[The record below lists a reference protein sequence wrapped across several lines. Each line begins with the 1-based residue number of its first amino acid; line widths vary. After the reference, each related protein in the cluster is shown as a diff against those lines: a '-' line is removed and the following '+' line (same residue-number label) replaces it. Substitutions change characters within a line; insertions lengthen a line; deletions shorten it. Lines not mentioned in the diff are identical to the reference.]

1 MAIIKTAILQTH
13 VYTDKFRNIT
23 QAAELLASPELQGID
38 LAVLP
43 EMFCC
48 PYENK
53 YFPEYAEIEGGDTW
67 EKCSRLAAEY
77 GIYLVAGSMPER
89 DEAGNIY
96 NTSYVFDR
104 NGHQIGKHRK
114 MHLFDI
120 DVKGG
125 QYFKESDTLTPGDQ
139 VTVFDTE
146 FGKMGLCICYDFRFP
161 ELARLM
167 VDEGAQVIIAPA
179 AFNMTTGPL
188 HWELMFR
195 QRAVDNQV
203 YTIGAAPAR
212 DLNAG
217 YHSWGHSIAADPLGK
232 SPHGDGREAGCEG
245 CGTGSG
251 RGKKS
256 PGAAAASEAQERG
269 YLRPDHVFVV
279 ISMPIWYCIRQ
290 TGNPVSIYR
299 KKVKLWL
306 S

>member
-1 MAIIKTAILQTH
+1 MDIRSSKKGCDIMSSVKCAILQTY
-13 VYTDKFRNIT
+13 VYQEKKRNLI
-23 QAAELLASPELQGID
+23 QAAELLADPALQDID
-38 LAVLP
+38 LAILP

-53 YFPEYAEIEGGDTW
+53 FFPEYAEPEGGETW
-67 EKCSRLAAEY
+67 EKCSRLAADH
-77 GIYLVAGSMPER
+77 GIYLVSGSMPER
-89 DEAGNIY
+89 DEEGRIY

-104 NGHQIGKHRK
+104 KGHQIGKHRK

-167 VDEGAQVIIAPA
+167 VDKGAQVIIVPA

-212 DLNAG
+212 NLNAG
-217 YHSWGHSIAADPLGK
+217 YHSWGHSIAVDPWGK
-232 SPHGDGREAGCEG
+232 VFMEMDE
-245 CGTGSG
+245 
-251 RGKKS
+251 K
-256 PGAAAASEAQERG
+256 
-269 YLRPDHVFVV
+269 PDVKVV
-279 ISMPIWYCIRQ
+279 ELELDE
-290 TGNPVSIYR
+290 V
-299 KKVKLWL
+299 KKVREQLPLLKHRRGDIYALTTFSL
-306 S
+306 

>member
-1 MAIIKTAILQTH
+1 MDIRSSKKGCDIMSSVKCAILQTY
-13 VYTDKFRNIT
+13 VYQEKKRNLI
-23 QAAELLASPELQGID
+23 QAAELLADPALQDID
-38 LAVLP
+38 LAILP

-53 YFPEYAEIEGGDTW
+53 FFPEYAEPEGGETW
-67 EKCSRLAAEY
+67 EKCSRLAADH
-77 GIYLVAGSMPER
+77 GIYLVSGSMPER
-89 DEAGNIY
+89 DEEGRIY

-104 NGHQIGKHRK
+104 KGHQIGKHRK

-167 VDEGAQVIIAPA
+167 VDKGAQVIIVPA

-217 YHSWGHSIAADPLGK
+217 YHSWGHSIAVDPWGK
-232 SPHGDGREAGCEG
+232 VLMEMDEKLAV
-245 CGTGSG
+245 
-251 RGKKS
+251 K
-256 PGAAAASEAQERG
+256 
-269 YLRPDHVFVV
+269 VV
-279 ISMPIWYCIRQ
+279 ELELDE
-290 TGNPVSIYR
+290 V
-299 KKVKLWL
+299 KKVREQLPLLKHRRGDIYALTTFSL
-306 S
+306 

>member
-1 MAIIKTAILQTH
+1 MDIRSSKKGCDIMSSVKCAILQTY
-13 VYTDKFRNIT
+13 VYQEKKRNLI
-23 QAAELLASPELQGID
+23 QAAELLADPALQDID
-38 LAVLP
+38 LAILP

-53 YFPEYAEIEGGDTW
+53 FFPEYAEPEGGETW
-67 EKCSRLAAEY
+67 EKCSRLAADH
-77 GIYLVAGSMPER
+77 GIYLVSGSMPEH
-89 DEAGNIY
+89 DEEGRIY

-104 NGHQIGKHRK
+104 KGHQIGKHRK

-146 FGKMGLCICYDFRFP
+146 FGRMGLCICYDFRFP

-167 VDEGAQVIIAPA
+167 VDEGAQVIIVPA

-217 YHSWGHSIAADPLGK
+217 YHSWGHSIAADPWGK
-232 SPHGDGREAGCEG
+232 VLMEMEEKPAV
-245 CGTGSG
+245 
-251 RGKKS
+251 K
-256 PGAAAASEAQERG
+256 
-269 YLRPDHVFVV
+269 VV
-279 ISMPIWYCIRQ
+279 ELELDE
-290 TGNPVSIYR
+290 V
-299 KKVKLWL
+299 KKVREQLPLLKHRRGDIYALTTFSL
-306 S
+306 

>member
-23 QAAELLASPELQGID
+23 QAAELLASPELQEID

-53 YFPEYAEIEGGDTW
+53 YFPEYAETEGGHTW
-67 EKCSRLAAEY
+67 EKCSRMAKDH

-89 DEAGNIY
+89 DETGHIY

-139 VTVFDTE
+139 VTVFNTE

-167 VDEGAQVIIAPA
+167 VDKGAQVIIVPA

-217 YHSWGHSIAADPLGK
+217 YHSWGHSIAADPWGK
-232 SPHGDGREAGCEG
+232 VLMEMEEKPAV
-245 CGTGSG
+245 
-251 RGKKS
+251 K
-256 PGAAAASEAQERG
+256 
-269 YLRPDHVFVV
+269 VV
-279 ISMPIWYCIRQ
+279 ELDLDE
-290 TGNPVSIYR
+290 V
-299 KKVKLWL
+299 KKVREQLPLLKHRRRDIY
-306 S
+306 

>member
-1 MAIIKTAILQTH
+1 MKVALLQLKTLPTPEENLEKIKQML
-13 VYTDKFRNIT
+13 V
-23 QAAELLASPELQGID
+23 QAKQEGAD

-53 YFPEYAEIEGGDTW
+53 YFPEYAEAEGGDTW
-67 EKCSRLAAEY
+67 EKCSRLAAER

-89 DEAGNIY
+89 DAAGHIY

-167 VDEGAQVIIAPA
+167 VDEGAQVIIVPA

-217 YHSWGHSIAADPLGK
+217 YHSWGHSIAADPWGK
-232 SPHGDGREAGCEG
+232 VLMEMEE
-245 CGTGSG
+245 
-251 RGKKS
+251 K
-256 PGAAAASEAQERG
+256 
-269 YLRPDHVFVV
+269 PDVKVV
-279 ISMPIWYCIRQ
+279 KLDLDE
-290 TGNPVSIYR
+290 V
-299 KKVKLWL
+299 KKVREQLPLLKHRRGDIYEL
-306 S
+306 SQIK

>member
-1 MAIIKTAILQTH
+1 MDIRSSKKGCDIMSSVKCAILQTY
-13 VYTDKFRNIT
+13 VYQEKKRNLI
-23 QAAELLASPELQGID
+23 QAAELLADPALQDID
-38 LAVLP
+38 LAILP

-53 YFPEYAEIEGGDTW
+53 FFPEYAEPEGGETW
-67 EKCSRLAAEY
+67 EKCSRLAADH
-77 GIYLVAGSMPER
+77 GIYLVSGSMPER
-89 DEAGNIY
+89 DEEGRIY

-104 NGHQIGKHRK
+104 KGHQIGKHRK

-146 FGKMGLCICYDFRFP
+146 FGKIGLCICYDFRFP

-167 VDEGAQVIIAPA
+167 VDEGARVIIVPA

-217 YHSWGHSIAADPLGK
+217 YHSWGHSIVADPWGK
-232 SPHGDGREAGCEG
+232 VLLEME
-245 CGTGSG
+245 
-251 RGKKS
+251 
-256 PGAAAASEAQERG
+256 E
-269 YLRPDHVFVV
+269 
-279 ISMPIWYCIRQ
+279 
-290 TGNPVSIYR
+290 NPEVKIVDLDLDEV
-299 KKVKLWL
+299 KKVREQLPLLKHRRGDIYALTTFSL
-306 S
+306 

>member
-13 VYTDKFRNIT
+13 VYTDKFCNIT

-167 VDEGAQVIIAPA
+167 VDEGAQVIIVPA

-195 QRAVDNQV
+195 QRAVDN
-203 YTIGAAPAR
+203 
-212 DLNAG
+212 
-217 YHSWGHSIAADPLGK
+217 
-232 SPHGDGREAGCEG
+232 
-245 CGTGSG
+245 
-251 RGKKS
+251 
-256 PGAAAASEAQERG
+256 
-269 YLRPDHVFVV
+269 
-279 ISMPIWYCIRQ
+279 
-290 TGNPVSIYR
+290 
-299 KKVKLWL
+299 
-306 S
+306 

>member
-217 YHSWGHSIAADPLGK
+217 YHSWGHSIVADPWGK
-232 SPHGDGREAGCEG
+232 VLLEME
-245 CGTGSG
+245 
-251 RGKKS
+251 
-256 PGAAAASEAQERG
+256 E
-269 YLRPDHVFVV
+269 
-279 ISMPIWYCIRQ
+279 
-290 TGNPVSIYR
+290 NPEVKIVDLDLDEV
-299 KKVKLWL
+299 KKVREQLPLLKHRRRDIY
-306 S
+306 